1 MANPTPAPPAAAPA
15 AALTMTDRMEPMIR
29 LTERLTALIAQ
40 QAVAFEAGRPQD
52 AAPNIEETARLANIY
67 RKEAVRFR
75 QSRAELMT
83 VPLPL
88 RRRLVQATEAF
99 DAVVARQ
106 DRALYA
112 AKTVTE
118 GLVHA
123 IAQEVAN
130 QRTANAGY
138 GPNGTRN
145 TGLHGA
151 TTAIA
156 LNQRA

>member
-1 MANPTPAPPAAAPA
+1 MNQPAPAPS
-15 AALTMTDRMEPMIR
+15 MIERMEPMIR
-29 LTERLTALIAQ
+29 LTERLTTLIAE

-52 AAPNIEETARLANIY
+52 AAVNMEETSRLANLY

-75 QSRAELMT
+75 AARKELMGAP
-83 VPLPL
+83 VAL
-88 RRRLVQATEAF
+88 RRRLVRATEAF
-99 DAVVARQ
+99 DAVMARQ
-106 DRALYA
+106 ERALTA

-123 IAQEVAN
+123 IATEVAN

-138 GPNGTRN
+138 GP
-145 TGLHGA
+145 TGARYVGNSSVA
-151 TTAIA
+151 SAIA

>member
-1 MANPTPAPPAAAPA
+1 MSKPPPTPSAPAAAPS
-15 AALTMTDRMEPMIR
+15 MIDRMEPMIR
-29 LTERLTALIAQ
+29 LTERLTELIAQ

-52 AAPNIEETARLANIY
+52 AATNMEETARLANIY

-75 QSRAELMT
+75 ASRAELLT
-83 VPLPL
+83 APLAL

-99 DAVVARQ
+99 DAVMARQ
-106 DRALYA
+106 ERALHA

-123 IAQEVAN
+123 IATEVAK

-138 GPNGTRN
+138 GPTGARN
-145 TGLHGA
+145 QGPAGVA
-151 TTAIA
+151 SAIA